1 MATESILIIAA
12 GSAPAVD
19 MRQTLAARVR
29 TAAADYWALTK
40 PEINF
45 LIALATFAG
54 FYLAYPGGHRA
65 FPVWLMIHT
74 LLGTLLVASG
84 TGTLNQY
91 IERRFDAQM
100 HRTARRPVAAG
111 RIKPSTALWFGIGL
125 SAAGA
130 VYLAVAANVLASLLA
145 VFTLASYLFVY
156 TPLKRKTPLC
166 TLVGALPGAMPP
178 LIGYAAVAG
187 RLSLEAWIL
196 YLILFLWQF
205 PHFMA
210 IAWMYREDYDR
221 AGYIVLPQGGSRFR
235 LVVLQTMLPLL
246 VLIAINLVP
255 ALPGKLAF
263 LYRVGALALS
273 FVFFYCGA
281 EFVLRRSRSAARRL
295 LVASILYLPL
305 LLLLMILGKAQQI

>member
-1 MATESILIIAA
+1 VPTESILITTSRAA
-12 GSAPAVD
+12 PAPAVNVW
-19 MRQTLAARVR
+19 QTLAGRVR
-29 TAAADYWALTK
+29 AAAPDFWALTK

-45 LIALATFAG
+45 LIALATSAG
-54 FYLAYPGGHRA
+54 FCLAYPGRHRA

-91 IERRFDAQM
+91 IEQRFDAQM
-100 HRTARRPVAAG
+100 RRTARRPVAAG
-111 RIKPSTALWFGIGL
+111 RIAPSTALWFGIGL

-145 VFTLASYLFVY
+145 VFTLLSYLFVY

-166 TLVGALPGAMPP
+166 TFVGALPGAMPP
-178 LIGYAAVAG
+178 LIGYAAAVG
-187 RLSLEAWIL
+187 RLNLEACIL

-221 AGYIVLPQGGSRFR
+221 AGYLVLPRGHSRDR
-235 LVVLQTMLPLL
+235 CATLQTTLPLL
-246 VLIAINLVP
+246 LLVP
-255 ALPGKLAF
+255 VALLPTGWCHFGLLYLSGSLLLSVSF
-263 LYRVGALALS
+263 LYCGMQFALHRSGAT
-273 FVFFYCGA
+273 
-281 EFVLRRSRSAARRL
+281 ARRL
-295 LVASILYLPL
+295 LVASIFYLPL
-305 LLLLMILGKAQQI
+305 LLALMTVLSN